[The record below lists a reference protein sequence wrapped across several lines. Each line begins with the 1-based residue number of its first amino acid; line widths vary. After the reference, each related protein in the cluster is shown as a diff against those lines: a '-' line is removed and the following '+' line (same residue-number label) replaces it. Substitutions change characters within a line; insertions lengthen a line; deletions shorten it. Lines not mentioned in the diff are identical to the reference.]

1 MLFDFQTCYE
11 AIKNRDSRYDGVF
24 FTGVSSTGIFCRPV
38 CPAVTP
44 KPENCEFY
52 PSAAAALAAGY
63 RPCLRCRPES
73 APNGPAWNGVKT
85 TVKRA
90 LTLINQGALDDHN
103 VSELAERLGISERY
117 LRRLFAKYVGA
128 SPRAVAHS
136 RRVLLAKR
144 LISDSAD
151 SMTTVAHKAGFSSL
165 RQFNDTFHKL
175 YGVPPSEL
183 RRTHSRRVDANKT
196 LHSIQLQK

>member
-1 MLFDFQTCYE
+1 MLLDFETCYD
-11 AIKNRDSRYDGVF
+11 AVKNRDAQYDGVF

-52 PSAAAALAAGY
+52 LSSAAAMHAGY

-73 APNGPAWNGVKT
+73 APNSPAWNGVKT

-90 LTLINQGALDDHN
+90 LTLIDQGALDHHA

-117 LRRLFAKYVGA
+117 LRRLFSRHVGA
-128 SPRAVAHS
+128 SPSAVARS

-144 LISDSAD
+144 LIADSAD
-151 SMTTVAHKAGFSSL
+151 SMTTVAHKAGFSSV
-165 RQFNDTFHKL
+165 RQFNDAFHKV
-175 YGVPPSEL
+175 YGARPSAL
-183 RRTHSRRVDANKT
+183 RHAHVRQDHSNKT
-196 LHSIQLQK
+196 AHSIRSQK